1 MDKEGPLLWALLFQ
15 LLLILINAVFA
26 SAEIA
31 LISLNDTKLEKLSLS
46 GNKKAKRLLGLTKE
60 PAKFLATIQVGITLA
75 GFLGS
80 AFAADNFSGLL
91 TGALIAAGLKIP
103 ANTLNH
109 ISVIA
114 ITLILSFF
122 TLVLGELL
130 PKRLAM
136 KKADAL
142 AFAMANLI
150 IFISKAFAPV
160 VWLLTKSTNGLLR
173 LLGIDPHSEDSGVT
187 EEEIRMM
194 IDMGSARGIIGKGE
208 KEILHNVFEF
218 GDKTAGEVMTHRR
231 DVVLLHLEDSDEDW
245 EKTIIEN
252 RHSWYPVC
260 GKNTDDITG
269 ALQAR
274 DYLCLK
280 DRSRPAALIGAVRPV
295 QFVPTSVKTDVLF
308 RRMKKSRNHFAVA
321 LDEHGSLMGIV
332 TMNDLLEEL
341 LGDLED
347 DISAPLEQP
356 LIINAGGEAW
366 YISGAAPLERVAREL
381 DAGLPVDKHD
391 TFAGFVFSLLGH
403 IPEDGSKDEISALG
417 LTIKIIDMKEHR
429 LERALVTKD
438 VSAPQVEE

>member
-1 MDKEGPLLWALLFQ
+1 MDKQGPLLWALLLQF
-15 LLLILINAVFA
+15 LLILINAVFA

-46 GNKKAKRLLGLTKE
+46 GNKNAKRLLGLTKE

-91 TGALIAAGLKIP
+91 TDTLIAAGLKIP
-103 ANTLNH
+103 VNTLNH
-109 ISVIA
+109 ISLIA

-122 TLVLGELL
+122 TLVLGELV

-150 IFISKAFAPV
+150 IFISKAFAPL

-173 LLGIDPHSEDSGVT
+173 LLGIDPHSENSGVT

-218 GDKTAGEVMTHRR
+218 GDKTADEVMTHRR
-231 DVVLLHLEDSDEDW
+231 DAVLLHLEDSDEDW

-260 GKNTDDITG
+260 GKSTDDITG
-269 ALQAR
+269 VLQAR

-280 DRSRPAALIGAVRPV
+280 DRSRRAALAGAVRPV

-308 RRMKKSRNHFAVA
+308 RRMKKSRNHFAVV
-321 LDEHGSLMGIV
+321 LDEHGSMMGIV

-356 LIINAGGEAW
+356 LIISAGRQAW
-366 YISGAAPLERVAREL
+366 YISGAAPLDRVAREL
-381 DAGLPVDKHD
+381 DAGLPVDKYD

-417 LTIKIIDMKEHR
+417 LTIKIIDIKGHR
-429 LERALVTKD
+429 LERALVTKK
-438 VSAPQVEE
+438 